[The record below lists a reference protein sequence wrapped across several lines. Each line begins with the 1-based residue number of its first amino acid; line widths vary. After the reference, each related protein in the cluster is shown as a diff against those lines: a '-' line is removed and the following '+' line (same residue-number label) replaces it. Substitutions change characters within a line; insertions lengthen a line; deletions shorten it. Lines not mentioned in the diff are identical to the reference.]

1 MTTPSHYLG
10 PAIQRWQPRS
20 ATDVQAAIDNG
31 TLEERH
37 WLDIKRQLNHGPH
50 DKTELARD
58 AASFANEGGVLL
70 YGVEEDR
77 KTGKLTL
84 APTPLAGLA
93 ERIEQIVHQRCDP
106 PLFVQCHPIPASSED
121 TENGFLIV
129 EIPPSPLAPHM
140 VEGKYHGRGDKTKHV
155 LSDAAVERLH
165 AIRTA
170 RQAST
175 QQLIDTEIARDPL
188 PRVAEEVRFYGVAIP
203 LASPPELLTPHL
215 TSSALAEI
223 VERVTKNRHVHDL
236 LHSLPT
242 YSEPRAVGRG
252 WRTYDL
258 PSRMPLPDPNR
269 RPADYGQADLEI
281 ADNGAITLYTSKL
294 STDIPTRRP
303 GHAANEHLTM
313 RFLYTGIAVAL
324 TRALLTLAGRIGTTF
339 GYHGQWHLVVGL
351 TNLAG
356 VADMA
361 DRRGIELDYE
371 IPIRYSAK
379 QYQQGT
385 TASTGELD
393 TALGP
398 VVGRLMHRLTRAL
411 DKEADYADQYA
422 RPGPEAAD

>member
-1 MTTPSHYLG
+1 MTFPQFYLG
-10 PAIQRWQPRS
+10 PGIQRWQPRS
-20 ATDVQAAIDNG
+20 AADVQAAIDNAV
-31 TLEERH
+31 LEERH
-37 WLDIKRQLNHGPH
+37 WLDVKRQLNNGPN

-70 YGVEEDR
+70 YGVEENR

-106 PLFVQCHPIPASSED
+106 PLFVQCHPIPASTED
-121 TENGFLIV
+121 TETGFLVV

-140 VEGKYHGRGDKTKHV
+140 VDGKYHGRGDKTKHV
-155 LSDAAVERLH
+155 LTDTEVERLH

-175 QQLIDTEIARDPL
+175 RQLIDTEIARDPL
-188 PRVAEEVRFYGVAIP
+188 HHDQEQVRFYGVALP

-215 TSSALAEI
+215 ASDSLAQI
-223 VERVTKNRHVHDL
+223 VERAVKTPDAHEL
-236 LHSLPT
+236 LNQLPA
-242 YSEPRAVGRG
+242 YPEPRAVGRG

-258 PSRMPLPDPNR
+258 PSRIPLPDPNR
-269 RPADYGQADLEI
+269 RPENYDQADLEI
-281 ADNGAITLYTSKL
+281 ADNGAVTLYASKL
-294 STDIPTRRP
+294 SSSIRSHRP
-303 GHAANEHLTM
+303 GYAANEQLTM
-313 RFLYTGIAVAL
+313 RFLHTATAVAV
-324 TRALLTLAGRIGTTF
+324 TRALLTLAGQIGSTF
-339 GYHGQWHLVVGL
+339 GYRGQWHLAIGL

-356 VADMA
+356 VADIT
-361 DRRGIELDYE
+361 DSREIEHE

-393 TALGP
+393 TAPGP
-398 VVGRLMHRLTRAL
+398 VIGRLTYKLTRAL
-411 DKEADYADQYA
+411 GKEDDYANLYTHQA
-422 RPGPEAAD
+422 EPAS

>member
-1 MTTPSHYLG
+1 MTFPQYYLG
-10 PAIQRWQPRS
+10 PGIQRWRPTS
-20 ATDVQAAIDNG
+20 AADVQAAIDNG
-31 TLEERH
+31 VLEERH
-37 WLDIKRQLNHGPH
+37 WLDIKRQLNRGPH

-70 YGVEEDR
+70 YGVEENR
-77 KTGKLTL
+77 KTGELTL

-93 ERIEQIVHQRCDP
+93 ESIEQIVHQRCDP
-106 PLFVQCHPIPASSED
+106 PLFVQCHPIPASADD
-121 TENGFLIV
+121 TETGFLVV

-155 LSDAAVERLH
+155 LSDTEVERLH

-175 QQLIDTEIARDPL
+175 QQLIDAEIARDPL
-188 PRVAEEVRFYGVAIP
+188 PQDPEEVRFYAVALP

-215 TSSALAEI
+215 AGTELAEI
-223 VERVTKNRHVHDL
+223 VERATKTRHAHDL

-242 YSEPRAVGRG
+242 YPEPRAVGRG

-269 RPADYGQADLEI
+269 RPGNYDQADLEI
-281 ADNGAITLYTSKL
+281 ADNGSITLYVSKL
-294 STDIPTRRP
+294 STSIPTRRP

-313 RFLYTGIAVAL
+313 RFLYTGTAVAL
-324 TRALLTLAGRIGTTF
+324 TRALLTLANQIGSTF
-339 GYHGQWHLVVGL
+339 GYRGPWHLAVGL

-356 VADMA
+356 VADVT
-361 DRRGIELDYE
+361 DRRSIELEYE
-371 IPIRYSAK
+371 VPTRYSAE

-385 TASTGELD
+385 TASSGELD
-393 TALGP
+393 VAPGP
-398 VVGRLMHRLTRAL
+398 VLARLTYKLTRAL
-411 DKEADYADQYA
+411 GKEDDYASLYA
-422 RPGPEAAD
+422 RQTEPS